1 MQRHFIFITSDS
13 NRIYLEAGYCQ
24 DICLQLFELQQAS
37 SLFMAKAP
45 KFNRIVYVEEFS
57 NPESAQRRKVEINS
71 YTKMQKER
79 LIRKNNP
86 NWLGITNTEVNS
98 NKKVVVFA

>member
-1 MQRHFIFITSDS
+1 MQRHYIFITSDA

-24 DICLQLFELQQAS
+24 DVNLQLFEIQQAGS
-37 SLFMAKAP
+37 SFMAKAP
-45 KFNRIVYVEEFS
+45 KFSRIVYVEEFD
-57 NPESAQRRKVEINS
+57 NQEAAIRRKNEINV

-79 LIRKNNP
+79 LIRKSNP
-86 NWLGITNTEVNS
+86 NWLSITNYDMNT